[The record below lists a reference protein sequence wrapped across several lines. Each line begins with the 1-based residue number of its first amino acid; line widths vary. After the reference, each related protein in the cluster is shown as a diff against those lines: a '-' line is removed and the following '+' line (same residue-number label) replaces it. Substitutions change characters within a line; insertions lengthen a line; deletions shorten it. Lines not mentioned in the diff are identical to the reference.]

1 MRVAGI
7 GVLCIAALCFRANA
21 QSAEDL
27 IQQAGNAAT
36 DTQRMEI
43 LERLSRAPGL
53 DPGVARDAARMR
65 EEIHRWLSDS
75 KLYYFDQQIL
85 KTDLYD
91 FGIAADSPLF
101 PLAEFYRA
109 RMLAWVTLEY
119 GGYWSKEDARRAQF
133 DKIRPLFERS
143 EQAFPENPLVKMY
156 LGTPLPPET
165 SYASSE
171 AAPDWANAQR
181 ESLERLAD
189 IVEWWI
195 DHRMRSDGQYGGGWG
210 DDCEMWRWWV
220 PVLIAFDDP
229 KIISAQERFSRA
241 LLAQEHMAGGYTRH
255 VYDVE
260 HTAEDSSDVLTPMM
274 LLQPASDEWRG
285 RALRLADLMETLW
298 TGVNE
303 RGFLQFKSTYFS
315 ATEVDP
321 SPQKAC
327 DTVYHPR
334 AMQPTLLLWQRTG
347 DARLGKLF
355 TAWMTTWADAAARG
369 ERGKPAGIV
378 PSAIHWPEGS
388 IGGLG
393 KNWWNPEN
401 HNNDPLYVYPSAMPL
416 MTQSLMLTYH
426 MTGDEKYLEPLRT
439 MAAAR
444 LRYVEQPVVDAPEG
458 SEMWCAERLAAV
470 TGTVAKYR
478 LLTGNTDFDPLL
490 KRDGNA
496 YVRYRLDGDASR
508 VAAALDKVAGAL
520 RINFPGYTSEVRYTD
535 RVLRFPSIF
544 GKNGMFLNGVD
555 GIAEPDTT
563 LLYATVTGDPD
574 NPQVFPLNAVRWRTP
589 PREIAALVTDS
600 GSDRFEAQLFHF
612 DDAPR
617 AMSADLYLLRN
628 AKYDVVL
635 EKLPAGGESSPLLQS
650 LLEVN
655 GPVSEVRFELPPQV
669 LCALRVTAQKG

>member
-36 DTQRMEI
+36 DAQRMEI
-43 LERLSRAPGL
+43 LERLSKTPGL

-65 EEIHRWLSDS
+65 EEIQRWLSDS

-109 RMLAWVTLEY
+109 RMLTWVTLEY

-133 DKIRPLFERS
+133 DKIRPLFEKCA
-143 EQAFPENPLVKMY
+143 QAFPENPLVKMY

-189 IVEWWI
+189 IVDWWI

-274 LLQPASDEWRG
+274 LLQPASGEWRG

-334 AMQPTLLLWQRTG
+334 AMQPTLLLWQRSG
-347 DARLGKLF
+347 DERLQKLF
-355 TAWMTTWADAAARG
+355 TAWMDAWADAAARG

-378 PSAIHWPEGS
+378 PSAIHWPDGS

-393 KNWWNPEN
+393 KDWWNPEN
-401 HNNDPLYVYPSAMPL
+401 HNNDPLYVFPSAMPL
-416 MTQSLMLTYH
+416 MTQTLMLTYH
-426 MTGDEKYLEPLRT
+426 MTGEAKYLEPLRT

-444 LRYVEQPVVDAPEG
+444 LRYVEQPVADAPEG

-478 LLTGNTDFDPLL
+478 LLTGSTDFDPLL

-544 GKNGMFLNGVD
+544 SKNGMFLNGVE
-555 GIAEPDTT
+555 GISEPDTT

-600 GSDRFEAQLFHF
+600 GSDRFGAQLFHF
-612 DDAPR
+612 GDAPR

-650 LLEVN
+650 SIEVN
-655 GPVSEVRFELPPQV
+655 GPVSVVHFELPPQV
-669 LCALRVTAQKG
+669 LCTLRVTAQKD

>member
-1 MRVAGI
+1 T
-7 GVLCIAALCFRANA
+7 
-21 QSAEDL
+21 E
-27 IQQAGNAAT
+27 
-36 DTQRMEI
+36 
-43 LERLSRAPGL
+43 P
-53 DPGVARDAARMR
+53 
-65 EEIHRWLSDS
+65 
-75 KLYYFDQQIL
+75 KLYYFDQQVL
-85 KTDLYD
+85 KTDRYD
-91 FGIAADSPLF
+91 FGIAGDSPLV

-109 RMLAWVTLEY
+109 RMLTWVTLEY
-119 GGYWSKEDARRAQF
+119 GGFWSKEDARRAQF
-133 DKIRPLFERS
+133 DKIRPLFEKS
-143 EQAFPENPLVKMY
+143 AQAFPENPLVKMY
-156 LGTPLPPET
+156 LGTPLPAEKAYP
-165 SYASSE
+165 ANA

-229 KIISAQERFSRA
+229 KITGAQERFSRA
-241 LLAQEHMAGGYTRH
+241 LLAQPHMGGGYTSH

-260 HTAEDSSDVLTPMM
+260 HTSEDSSDVLTPMM

-285 RALRLADLMETLW
+285 RAVRLAELMETLW

-347 DARLGKLF
+347 DERLGKLF
-355 TAWMTTWADAAARG
+355 AGWMNAWADAAARE

-393 KNWWNPEN
+393 KDWWDPEN
-401 HNNDPLYVYPSAMPL
+401 HNNDPLYVFPSAMPL
-416 MTQSLMLTYH
+416 MTQTLMLTYH
-426 MTGDEKYLEPLRT
+426 MTGDQKYLAPLRT

-444 LRYVEQPVVDAPEG
+444 LRYVEQPVAGAPQG
-458 SEMWCAERLAAV
+458 SEMWCAERLGAV

-478 LLTGNTDFDPLL
+478 LLTGNTDFDTLL
-490 KRDGNA
+490 ERDGNA
-496 YVRYRLDGDASR
+496 YVRYRLDGEIPRVAEALEE
-508 VAAALDKVAGAL
+508 VAAALRV
-520 RINFPGYTSEVRYTD
+520 NFPGYTSEVRYTD
-535 RVLRFPSIF
+535 RVLRFPSVF
-544 GKNGMFLNGVD
+544 GKNGMFPEEIK
-555 GIAEPDTT
+555 GIYAPDTT

-574 NPQVFPLNAVRWRTP
+574 HPQVFPLNAVRWRTP
-589 PREIAALVTDS
+589 PRQIAALVTVS

-612 DDAPR
+612 GAEAR
-617 AMSADLYLLRN
+617 AMSADLYLLE
-628 AKYDVVL
+628 KGTYDVTL
-635 EKLPAGGESSPLLQS
+635 EKLDAQGARTALLHS
-650 LLEVN
+650 ALEVS
-655 GPVSEVRFELPPQV
+655 GPATELPFDLPPQT
-669 LCALRVTAQKG
+669 LCGLRVTPQKP

>member
-1 MRVAGI
+1 MRFAGL
-7 GVLCIAALCFRANA
+7 GVLCFAAFFFWANA

-36 DTQRMEI
+36 DALRMEI
-43 LERLSRAPGL
+43 LERLAKTPGL
-53 DPGVARDAARMR
+53 DPGLARDATRMR
-65 EEIHRWLSDS
+65 EEIQRWITEP
-75 KLYYFDQQIL
+75 KLYYFDQQVL
-85 KTDLYD
+85 KTDRYD
-91 FGIAADSPLF
+91 FGIATDSPLF

-109 RMLAWVTLEY
+109 RMLTWVTLEY

-133 DKIRPLFERS
+133 DKIRPLFEKS
-143 EQAFPENPLVKMY
+143 AQAFPENPLVKMY

-165 SYASSE
+165 SYAPSD
-171 AAPDWANAQR
+171 AAPAWANAQR

-229 KIISAQERFSRA
+229 KITGAQERFSRA
-241 LLAQEHMAGGYTRH
+241 LLAQDHMAGGYTSH

-274 LLQPASDEWRG
+274 LLQPASGEWRG

-334 AMQPTLLLWQRTG
+334 AMQPTLLLWQRSG
-347 DARLGKLF
+347 DERLQKLF
-355 TAWMTTWADAAARG
+355 TSWMDTWADAAARE
-369 ERGKPAGIV
+369 ERGKPAGVV
-378 PSAIHWPEGS
+378 PSAIHWPDGS

-393 KNWWNPEN
+393 KDWWNPEN
-401 HNNDPLYVYPSAMPL
+401 HNKDPLYVFPSAMPL
-416 MTQSLMLTYH
+416 MTQTLMLTYH
-426 MTGDEKYLEPLRT
+426 MTGDAKYLEPLRT

-444 LRYVEQPVVDAPEG
+444 LRYVEHPVADAPEG
-458 SEMWCAERLAAV
+458 SAMWCAERLAAV

-478 LLTGNTDFDPLL
+478 LLTGSTDFDPLL
-490 KRDGNA
+490 MRDGNA
-496 YVRYRLDGDASR
+496 YVRYRLDGNASR
-508 VAAALDKVAGAL
+508 VAAALDTVAGAL

-544 GKNGMFLNGVD
+544 GKNGMFLDGVE
-555 GIAEPDTT
+555 GISEPDTT
-563 LLYATVTGDPD
+563 LLYASVTGDPD

-589 PREIAALVTDS
+589 PREIAALVTNS
-600 GSDRFEAQLFHF
+600 GGDRFEAQLFHF
-612 DDAPR
+612 GDAPR
-617 AMSADLYLLRN
+617 AMAAELYLLRN
-628 AKYDVVL
+628 GKYDVVL
-635 EKLPAGGESSPLLQS
+635 EKMSAGGEATPLLQS
-650 LLEVN
+650 SIEVN
-655 GPVSEVRFELPPQV
+655 GPVSEVRFELPLQV
-669 LCALRVTAQKG
+669 LCALRVTVRKD